1 MMTKSI
7 LIFSGYYGLLKCER
21 HSNIIRMHFFPM
33 ISICWILWCTIFLPF
48 PSILYGICGIKI
60 RFSFLALDPQKDNS
74 SRRRCLGAAHL
85 LAGTLSLTV
94 LPLKTSI
101 ISSCSLES
109 SLKRCFCLHSH
120 SAASLSHRKQ
130 SVLNEALSLLQR
142 LRILSGSSPLKC
154 YCLVTIHKTSKRPS
168 LFIFL

>member
-7 LIFSGYYGLLKCER
+7 LIFSGYYSLLKCER
-21 HSNIIRMHFFPM
+21 HFNVIRTNFFLC
-33 ISICWILWCTIFLPF
+33 SVYVGSCDAWFFLPF

-94 LPLKTSI
+94 LPLETSI

-109 SLKRCFCLHSH
+109 SPKRCFCLQSH
-120 SAASLSHRKQ
+120 SAASLSHGKH
-130 SVLNEALSLLQR
+130 SVVSEALSLLQR
-142 LRILSGSSPLKC
+142 LWILPGSSPLRC
-154 YCLVTIHKTSKRPS
+154 
-168 LFIFL
+168 